1 MCQSVLVVT
10 PPGFFYNQI
19 LTNKQRIL
27 IAALVCLLAAVPFL
41 VVKFPPITDL
51 PQHAAQ
57 VRLFGEALGHPD
69 SPYRIQWLTPYNLVY
84 TVLGMSWVVFG
95 PEDAG
100 RFGMLLVAL
109 LWIVMLHLLVARLKR
124 PAPAAVFASLL
135 FFSHILYWGFY
146 QFAFGWLL
154 FLGFLLVLDVR
165 FRTRGAE
172 ALASIGVWAALYF
185 SHILWFL
192 LAVAWLGFR
201 QLFLRRDLKTL
212 LFRGAGAAPFLALA
226 AAWYPTLAARGFRSE
241 TIWATN
247 PFQRLF
253 PSWLVD
259 ASFGGLRGS
268 VEYAFFGVF
277 IVWIL
282 WAWLSN
288 RGEFKL
294 HMDRELILLGCLFFL
309 LMLVL
314 PDEQTNT
321 IRFSQRWLPPALAFL
336 LLGLPGVRAGRRIL
350 IAVAFS
356 VLAAF
361 FVLTAL
367 NWRAFERDELSGLR
381 ESLAALPSNPR
392 VIGLSYLKESAVVR
406 GRPFIQ
412 IFSYA
417 QVYRG
422 GELNFSFADF
432 APSLVV
438 YRRPRVPDWTSGLEW
453 LPGEVKRSDL
463 AFFDFALIG
472 GDDNLHSRI
481 GQDKELTPMTFAGRW
496 RLYRTS
502 APARRQTSGPPLI

>member
-1 MCQSVLVVT
+1 L
-10 PPGFFYNQI
+10 I
-19 LTNKQRIL
+19 HKQRFL
-27 IAALVCLLAAVPFL
+27 IAVLVCLLAAVPFL

-51 PQHAAQ
+51 PQHTAQ
-57 VRLFGEALGHPD
+57 VRLFGEALGQPD

-84 TVLGMSWVVFG
+84 TVLGASWVVFG
-95 PEDAG
+95 PEHAG
-100 RFGMLLVAL
+100 RVGMLLVAL
-109 LWIVMLHLLVARLKR
+109 LWVVVLHLLAARLKR
-124 PAPAAVFASLL
+124 PAPAAVLASLL
-135 FFSHILYWGFY
+135 FFGHILYWGFY

-154 FLGFLLVLDVR
+154 FLGFLLLLNVR

-172 ALASIGVWAALYF
+172 VLTFIVVWPALYF
-185 SHILWFL
+185 GHILWFL

-201 QLFLRRDLKTL
+201 QIFLRRDLKTF
-212 LFRGAGAAPFLALA
+212 LFRGAGAVPFLALA

-241 TIWATN
+241 TIWATS
-247 PFQRLF
+247 PFQRLL
-253 PSWLVD
+253 SNWLVD

-268 VEYAFFGVF
+268 VEYAFFGLL

-282 WAWLSN
+282 WAWFSN
-288 RGEFKL
+288 RGKFRL
-294 HMDRELILLGCLFFL
+294 HIDKEMVLLGGLFL
-309 LMLVL
+309 LLTLVL

-336 LLGLPGVRAGRRIL
+336 LLGMPEVRARRSVL
-350 IAVAFS
+350 TAAVFS

-367 NWRAFERDELSGLR
+367 NWAAFERDELSGLP

-392 VIGLSYLKESAVVR
+392 VIGLSFFKESALVR

-438 YRRPRVPDWTSGLEW
+438 YRRPRVPEWTSGLEW

-481 GQDKELTPMTFAGRW
+481 GQDQALTPMTFAGRW

-502 APARRQTSGPPLI
+502 APDSK